1 MAQLLIRPAHE
12 PPVNEIPAVLAT
24 PEFASRADHIALAIP
39 SLLVYSTGTE
49 LLILCRY
56 REPWSVSIEDRQ
68 ETARRMTER
77 TREIADQLPRLITV
91 NAKPVEMLG
100 GLHDQC
106 GFTYRAWARFR
117 PEAAGADLVLSL
129 SWPGVPTATRTVE
142 AAEVADA
149 KRRVVTLWPP
159 GGR

>member
-1 MAQLLIRPAHE
+1 MAQLLIRPAHQ

-24 PEFASRADHIALAIP
+24 LEFASRADQIALAIP

-56 REPWSVSIEDRQ
+56 RKPRSVSIEDRQ

-91 NAKPVEMLG
+91 NTKPVEMLG
-100 GLHDQC
+100 GLHDQY
-106 GFTYRAWARFR
+106 GFTYRAWAKFR

-129 SWPGVPTATRTVE
+129 SWPGLPTATRTVE
-142 AAEVADA
+142 AAELAVAMQH
-149 KRRVVTLWPP
+149 VVTLWSQN
-159 GGR
+159 